1 MWWALLC
8 IGIFWESCWEMYLRG
23 IVFLKKW
30 IIARSIKYYH
40 LSGHMR
46 RDCVMVRWLLLDFFI
61 SSLFV
66 HCLKETGWFSS
77 MLVRVVLSL
86 VEMPS
91 LPLKPIPCTH
101 FPSYAKLLFP
111 LVPFFCTPSL
121 FLVQNWGDDQRQVNG
136 CMPATLV
143 FVLCTF
149 TFPISLCVSSTC
161 GWFGFQMLFTLLV
174 LHVPKKPGAFTFIWC
189 RFTQGSEWEM
199 TKE

>member
-1 MWWALLC
+1 MTSAGVLHSFSFCPL
-8 IGIFWESCWEMYLRG
+8 
-23 IVFLKKW
+23 LKKT
-30 IIARSIKYYH
+30 IGR
-40 LSGHMR
+40 
-46 RDCVMVRWLLLDFFI
+46 
-61 SSLFV
+61 
-66 HCLKETGWFSS
+66 FSS

-91 LPLKPIPCTH
+91 LSLKPIPCTH

-149 TFPISLCVSSTC
+149 TLPISLCVSSTF
-161 GWFGFQMLFTLLV
+161 GWFGFQILFALSV
-174 LHVPKKPGAFTFIWC
+174 WHVPKKPGAFSVHTFIWC

-199 TKE
+199 TEE